1 MALVCISHFF
11 TTEDKG
17 KGGAGSKKGGK
28 NAKKG
33 RSKENQVG
41 SCGVGRHVPLQWGG
55 TFETDRLM
63 GSQWDLDGSSL
74 VFSCYGEYDC

>member
-55 TFETDRLM
+55 NL
-63 GSQWDLDGSSL
+63 
-74 VFSCYGEYDC
+74 